1 MSGFAHPT
9 KRKAPSIHRF
19 TRPIGG
25 RRLPFVR
32 AAGRL
37 LTLAARAAVA
47 YLHRM
52 SLTVRG
58 YFGVGAEGIS
68 KPGNLGALV
77 RTAHAFGASFL
88 FFVNSCW
95 RVREAIS
102 DTSKAERSLPLYEV
116 SSAAELVLPRRC
128 KLVGVELTDDAVLLP
143 SFRHPLNAAY
153 VFGPERG
160 SLSPEMT
167 ARCDWIVRI
176 PTLFSLNLGIAV
188 GIVLYDRWL
197 CYGRYAERPVRT
209 GCPSEQLAPHVHG
222 RPVFRRPPERSEHA
236 ERPELEREN
245 EP

>member
-1 MSGFAHPT
+1 MVDVGA
-9 KRKAPSIHRF
+9 
-19 TRPIGG
+19 
-25 RRLPFVR
+25 
-32 AAGRL
+32 
-37 LTLAARAAVA
+37 LAAHTSVA
-47 YLHRM
+47 YLGAM
-52 SLTVRG
+52 SLAVRG

-88 FFVNSCW
+88 FFVNAYW

-116 SSAAELVLPRRC
+116 ASAGELVLPRRC
-128 KLVGVELTDDAVLLP
+128 KLVGVELTDDAVPLP

-176 PTLFSLNLGIAV
+176 PTHFSLNLGIAV
-188 GIVLYDRWL
+188 AIVLYDRWL
-197 CYGRYAERPVRT
+197 CYGRYPERPVHE
-209 GCPSEQLAPHVHG
+209 GAPIADLAPHVHG
-222 RPVFRRPPERSEHA
+222 RPLFRRSDSRAEATELRRTNGEPE
-236 ERPELEREN
+236 P
-245 EP
+245 

>member
-1 MSGFAHPT
+1 
-9 KRKAPSIHRF
+9 
-19 TRPIGG
+19 
-25 RRLPFVR
+25 
-32 AAGRL
+32 
-37 LTLAARAAVA
+37 
-47 YLHRM
+47 M
-52 SLTVRG
+52 SLAVRG

-88 FFVNSCW
+88 FFVNAYW

-116 SSAAELVLPRRC
+116 ASAGELVLPRRC
-128 KLVGVELTDDAVLLP
+128 KLVGVELTDDAVPLP

-176 PTLFSLNLGIAV
+176 PTHFSLNLGIAV
-188 GIVLYDRWL
+188 AIVLYDRWL
-197 CYGRYAERPVRT
+197 CYGRYPERPVHE
-209 GCPSEQLAPHVHG
+209 GAAIADLAPHVHG
-222 RPVFRRPPERSEHA
+222 RPLFRRSDNRCEPAQLRRTNGEPE
-236 ERPELEREN
+236 P
-245 EP
+245 

>member
-1 MSGFAHPT
+1 
-9 KRKAPSIHRF
+9 
-19 TRPIGG
+19 
-25 RRLPFVR
+25 
-32 AAGRL
+32 
-37 LTLAARAAVA
+37 
-47 YLHRM
+47 M
-52 SLTVRG
+52 SLAVHG

-88 FFVNSCW
+88 FFVNAYW

-116 SSAAELVLPRRC
+116 ASAGELVLPRRC
-128 KLVGVELTDDAVLLP
+128 KLVGVELTDDAVPLP

-188 GIVLYDRWL
+188 AIVLYDRWL
-197 CYGRYAERPVRT
+197 CYGRYPERPVHE
-209 GCPSEQLAPHVHG
+209 GAPIADLAPHVHG
-222 RPVFRRPPERSEHA
+222 RPVFRRSDSRAEPTELRRTNGEPE
-236 ERPELEREN
+236 P
-245 EP
+245 